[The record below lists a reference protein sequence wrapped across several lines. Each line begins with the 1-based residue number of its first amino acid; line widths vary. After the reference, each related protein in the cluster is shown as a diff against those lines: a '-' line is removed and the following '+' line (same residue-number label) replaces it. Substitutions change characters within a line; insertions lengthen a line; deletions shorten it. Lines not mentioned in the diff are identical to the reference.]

1 MARLYPK
8 YDTRVHL
15 NEKKIEKDVYK
26 QGPVKLH
33 KKHIN
38 FAFRILSNLHNL
50 HIR

>member
-1 MARLYPK
+1 MVRLYPK

-33 KKHIN
+33 KKTYQFCFYDIIE
-38 FAFRILSNLHNL
+38 FT
-50 HIR
+50 